1 VVDLLIVGGGP
12 AGLATAIR
20 ARQAG
25 LAATVLDRSRPPV
38 DKACGEGLMPD
49 GLARLEEL
57 GVTLS
62 PGEAAPFRG
71 IRYLDEHTVA
81 DGDFPRPR
89 SGQVVG
95 LGVRRTV
102 LHRALVARAEAVG
115 VDLRW
120 GERATGLT
128 TGGSEPD
135 AETVAVTT
143 ADGVHR
149 GRFLVGA
156 DGLRSRVRRWA
167 GLDPGDEAG
176 RPGRSGRKRR
186 PGRFGVRR
194 HFRLAPWSD
203 RVEVYWTDGAEAYVT
218 PVAPNLVGVAVLW
231 SGETSGFDDLLTRF
245 PALAARLSGAPAASD
260 DRGCGP
266 LSQRPRAVVRGRIAL
281 VGDAS
286 GYLDAITGEGLSLA
300 FHHAFALVDAVAAGD
315 LGRYARAHRRLGRL
329 PEALIRLLLAVERR
343 PALRRRT
350 LRALAADPELFSRL
364 LAVHARSAPVSEVGV
379 VGALTLVGRLTGRL
393 AWRLASA

>member
-1 VVDLLIVGGGP
+1 MDLLIVGGGP

-38 DKACGEGLMPD
+38 DKPCGEGLMPD
-49 GLARLEEL
+49 GLARLAEL

-62 PGEAAPFRG
+62 PDKSAPFRG
-71 IRYLDEHTVA
+71 IRYLDEEAIA
-81 DGDFPRPR
+81 DGDFPR
-89 SGQVVG
+89 GVGG

-102 LHRALVARAEAVG
+102 LHRALAARAEAVG
-115 VDLRW
+115 VVLRW
-120 GERATGLT
+120 GERATGID
-128 TGGSEPD
+128 TGPEAVS
-135 AETVAVTT
+135 VTT
-143 ADGVHR
+143 TDGVHR

-167 GLDPGDEAG
+167 GLDGG
-176 RPGRSGRKRR
+176 GSGQPGRDA
-186 PGRFGVRR
+186 RFGVRC
-194 HFRLAPWSD
+194 HFRLAPWTD
-203 RVEVYWTDGAEAYVT
+203 RVEVYWTNGAEAYVT
-218 PVAPNLVGVAVLW
+218 PVAPDLVGIAMLW
-231 SGETSGFDDLLTRF
+231 SGETSGFDELLSRF
-245 PALAARLSGAPAASD
+245 PALAARLAGAPAASD

-266 LSQRPRAVVRGRIAL
+266 LRQRPRAVVRGRVAL

-300 FHHAFALVDAVAAGD
+300 FHHAFALVDAVEAGD
-315 LGRYARAHRRLGRL
+315 LRRYARAHRRLRRL
-329 PEALIRLLLAVERR
+329 PEAVIRLLLAVERR
-343 PALRRRT
+343 PALRRRM

-364 LAVHARSAPVSEVGV
+364 LAVHARSAPVSEVGFG
-379 VGALTLVGRLTGRL
+379 GALRLTGRL